1 MVRAK
6 RVDGFKINTDL
17 LDDEAVFESEE
28 EARESV
34 NVDEVT
40 QYQCGE
46 CDEMYDDKE
55 DAKECCKE

>member
-34 NVDEVT
+34 NIEEVT
-40 QYQCGE
+40 QYQCDE

-55 DAKECCKE
+55 DATECCKD